1 MKFLP
6 FIAALI
12 LANIIYIPCSKAE
25 NDQKLLSPK
34 IKSVTVFLFS
44 AEINTTSSTNINAGA
59 TDIIIYGLP
68 TSLNAN
74 SINVSGSGDFTI
86 LNVSSRFNYLRE
98 GIRKPSIK
106 KLDDSLL
113 TTKERIETEINRKT
127 ALEQEES
134 MILANKSIG
143 GDNVGVSITELKQTA
158 DFFRER
164 ILSIRNL
171 ISKTNKKINELKQ
184 IEDKLNGQIGQE
196 NINQNLTTTEVQ
208 ISVSAKANCFATI
221 NLSFVANPAGWTP
234 KYDLRAASI
243 KSPIELLYK
252 ADVYQQTGMDWDKVK
267 ITLSTLNPNDRG
279 MKSELNPQLL
289 SYYQKQVLLQ
299 ESASA
304 KSGEIR
310 NLSTRSF
317 NNAVSTSA
325 GVFQDEN
332 VQAYQTTLARNF
344 EIGIPYS
351 ISSGGQAITVA
362 IQEYK
367 IPATYSHA
375 TVPKLDPS
383 VYLLGYIN
391 NWEEYNLL
399 AGGANIYFEGV
410 FVGETYINPV
420 TTSDTLAVS
429 LGKDKGIV
437 ATRKKIKDLDS
448 EKTIGSNKRENF
460 IYEIE
465 LRNTKNAMATIL
477 VEDQIPIIS
486 DNSIEVKIIDLG
498 NAVLNKETGKIV
510 WKISLAPSETR
521 KLRFS
526 YEVKY
531 PKDKRLIGL

>member
-6 FIAALI
+6 FISAFVTAHI
-12 LANIIYIPCSKAE
+12 FFVSISKGE
-25 NDQKLLSPK
+25 NDQKILSPK
-34 IKSVTVFLFS
+34 IKSVTVFLSS

-68 TSLNAN
+68 SSLNAN
-74 SINVSGSGDFTI
+74 SINVSGIGDFTI

-143 GDNVGVSITELKQTA
+143 GDNVGVSITVLKQTA

-164 ILSIRNL
+164 ILTIRNL

-184 IEDKLNGQIGQE
+184 IEIKITGQISQE

-208 ISVSAKANCFATI
+208 ISVAAKVNCNAII
-221 NLSFVANPAGWTP
+221 NLSFVANGAGWTP

-243 KSPIELLYK
+243 KSPMELLYK
-252 ADVYQQTGMDWDKVK
+252 ADVYQQTGMDWEKVK

-279 MKSELNPQLL
+279 MKSELNPQVL
-289 SYYQKQVLLQ
+289 SFFYNNPINQSSENETNMKTRV
-299 ESASA
+299 
-304 KSGEIR
+304 
-310 NLSTRSF
+310 NLSI
-317 NNAVSTSA
+317 SA
-325 GVFQDEN
+325 GDMAPAYSIANTVN
-332 VQAYQTTLARNF
+332 TYQTTLARNF

-351 ISSGGQAITVA
+351 IASKGQAITVE
-362 IQEYK
+362 IQEYN

-375 TVPKLDPS
+375 TVPKLDQS
-383 VYLLGYIN
+383 VYLLGFIN

-399 AGGANIYFEGV
+399 AGNANIYFEGV
-410 FVGETYINPV
+410 FVGETYIDPV

-429 LGKDKGIV
+429 LGKDKGII

-465 LRNTKNAMATIL
+465 LKNTKNANATIL

-486 DNSIEVKIIDLG
+486 DNNIEVKIIDLD

-510 WKISLAPSETR
+510 WKISLAPSETK